1 MNWSDLKDAAGKAA
15 PVLGSLLGGPA
26 GGAVGALIANALG
39 TDNDPEAVAHA
50 LTSPEQ
56 FAQLRKWAY
65 ENQQAL
71 EKIELDRL
79 RAELADKANARE
91 NHKHSPMPAAVTVM
105 MTLIV
110 AALLWALF
118 DMEIPEGNRDVAYML
133 FGQATALWGASVTY
147 WVGTT
152 RSSAEK
158 DRRNV

>member
-1 MNWSDLKDAAGKAA
+1 MKWSDLKEVASKAA
-15 PVLGSLLGGPA
+15 PVLGTLLAGPA
-26 GGAVGALIANALG
+26 GGAVGALVANALG
-39 TDNDPEAVAHA
+39 AENDPKAVAKA
-50 LTSPEQ
+50 LMNPEQ
-56 FAQLRKWAY
+56 VALLQKWAY

-71 EKIELDRL
+71 EQIALDTL

-91 NHKHSPMPAAVTVM
+91 NHKHSPMPAIVTVM
-105 MTLIV
+105 MTVIV

-118 DMEIPEGNRDVAYML
+118 YMEIPEGNRDVAYML

-158 DRRNV
+158 DRRTL